1 MKKKN
6 GFFKRLWYDR
16 ALVMM
21 AMPAVILL
29 VLFNYIPMTGLV
41 LAFKNFDFSLG
52 LYKSPWCG
60 FENFR
65 YLFLVGDTFWK
76 ITRNTV
82 GYYIAFTAIGVVT
95 EVLIA
100 IGINELVFKRAG
112 KIMQSIMIMPTFIS
126 YVAVSYIVYAL
137 LRPNIGMIPQI
148 LTSMGMKAPTF
159 YMSKEYWPFILIIVN
174 TWKNAGYGSVLY
186 LATLTGIDP
195 ELYEAASLDGA
206 NTWHKMRY
214 ITIPMLSTMIVI
226 KVLLGLGNIMH
237 SNTGLFYQVTRNMG
251 PLYDTTQVLDS
262 YVLNSIM
269 TSINYGA
276 SSATTFYQSVVGLIM
291 VVSVNLIVRKI
302 SPEHS
307 LF

>member
-1 MKKKN
+1 MKKKKS
-6 GFFKRLWYDR
+6 FWTRLWYDR
-16 ALVMM
+16 SLVLMAL
-21 AMPAVILL
+21 PAVILL
-29 VLFNYIPMTGLV
+29 ILFNYIPMTGLI
-41 LAFKNFDFSLG
+41 LAFKDFDYSLG
-52 LYKSPWCG
+52 LYGSPWCG
-60 FENFR
+60 LENFR

-82 GYYIAFTAIGVVT
+82 GYYLAFTAIGVVT

-100 IGINELVFKRAG
+100 IGINELVFKKAG

-126 YVAVSYIVYAL
+126 YVAVSYIVYAV
-137 LRPNIGMIPQI
+137 LRPNIGMLPQI
-148 LTSMGMKAPTF
+148 LNSMGMKVPNF
-159 YMSKEYWPFILIIVN
+159 YMSKEYWPFILILVN

-186 LATLTGIDP
+186 LAALTGIDP
-195 ELYEAASLDGA
+195 ELYEAAGLDGA
-206 NTWHKMRY
+206 GAFKKMWH
-214 ITIPMLSTMIVI
+214 ITIPMLSPMIVI

-237 SNTGLFYQVTRNMG
+237 SNTGLFYQVTKNMG
-251 PLYDTTQVLDS
+251 PLYDTTQVIDS

-269 TSINYGA
+269 TSVNYGA

-291 VVSVNLIVRKI
+291 VVSVNLIVRRI

>member
-186 LATLTGIDP
+186 LATLNGIDL

-237 SNTGLFYQVTRNMG
+237 SNTGLFYQVTRNMS

-269 TSINYGA
+269 TSVNYGA

>member
-1 MKKKN
+1 
-6 GFFKRLWYDR
+6 
-16 ALVMM
+16 MM

-29 VLFNYIPMTGLV
+29 VLFNYIPMTGLI

-82 GYYIAFTAIGVVT
+82 GYYIAFTVIGVVT

-100 IGINELVFKRAG
+100 IGINELVFKKAG

-137 LRPNIGMIPQI
+137 LRPNIGMIPQM
-148 LTSMGMKAPTF
+148 LTSMGAKAPNF
-159 YMSKEYWPFILIIVN
+159 YMTKEYWPFILIIVN

-206 NTWHKMRY
+206 NVWHKMRY

-269 TSINYGA
+269 TSVNYGA

>member
-174 TWKNAGYGSVLY
+174 AWKNAGYGSVLY

-206 NTWHKMRY
+206 NVWHKMRY

-269 TSINYGA
+269 TSVNYGA

>member
-269 TSINYGA
+269 TSVNYGA

>member
-1 MKKKN
+1 MKKKK

-29 VLFNYIPMTGLV
+29 VLFNYIPMTGLI

-100 IGINELVFKRAG
+100 IGINDTTPSADG
-112 KIMQSIMIMPTFIS
+112 IS
-126 YVAVSYIVYAL
+126 FVPDA
-137 LRPNIGMIPQI
+137 
-148 LTSMGMKAPTF
+148 
-159 YMSKEYWPFILIIVN
+159 
-174 TWKNAGYGSVLY
+174 
-186 LATLTGIDP
+186 
-195 ELYEAASLDGA
+195 A
-206 NTWHKMRY
+206 NT
-214 ITIPMLSTMIVI
+214 VE
-226 KVLLGLGNIMH
+226 G
-237 SNTGLFYQVTRNMG
+237 
-251 PLYDTTQVLDS
+251 TTD
-262 YVLNSIM
+262 
-269 TSINYGA
+269 
-276 SSATTFYQSVVGLIM
+276 
-291 VVSVNLIVRKI
+291 
-302 SPEHS
+302 
-307 LF
+307 

>member
-137 LRPNIGMIPQI
+137 LRPNIGMIPQM
-148 LTSMGMKAPTF
+148 LTSMGAKAPNF
-159 YMSKEYWPFILIIVN
+159 YMTKEYWPFILIIVN
-174 TWKNAGYGSVLY
+174 AWKNAGYGSVLY

-206 NTWHKMRY
+206 NVWHKMRY

-237 SNTGLFYQVTRNMG
+237 SNTGLFYQVTRNMS

-269 TSINYGA
+269 TSVNYGA

>member
-276 SSATTFYQSVVGLIM
+276 SSGLIM

>member
-16 ALVMM
+16 ALVLM

-29 VLFNYIPMTGLV
+29 VLFNYIPMTGLI

-60 FENFR
+60 LENFR

>member
-6 GFFKRLWYDR
+6 NFFKRLWYDR

-29 VLFNYIPMTGLV
+29 VLFNYIPMTGLI

-82 GYYIAFTAIGVVT
+82 GYYIAFTVIGVVT

-137 LRPNIGMIPQI
+137 LRPNIGMIPQM
-148 LTSMGMKAPTF
+148 LTSMGAKAPNF
-159 YMSKEYWPFILIIVN
+159 YMTKEYWPFILIIVN
-174 TWKNAGYGSVLY
+174 AWKNAGYGSVLY

-237 SNTGLFYQVTRNMG
+237 SNTGLFYQVTRNMS

-276 SSATTFYQSVVGLIM
+276 SSATTFYQSIVGLIM

>member
-1 MKKKN
+1 MKKKSN
-6 GFFKRLWYDR
+6 FFRRLWYDR
-16 ALVMM
+16 SLVLM

-41 LAFKNFDFSLG
+41 LAFKKFDFSLG

-60 FENFR
+60 LENFR

-148 LTSMGMKAPTF
+148 LASLEIKSPSF
-159 YMSKEYWPFILIIVN
+159 YMTKEYWPFILIIVN

-206 NTWHKMRY
+206 NVWHKMRY

-269 TSINYGA
+269 TSNNYGA

>member
-237 SNTGLFYQVTRNMG
+237 SNTGLFYQVTRNMS

-269 TSINYGA
+269 TSVNYGA

>member
-6 GFFKRLWYDR
+6 KFFERLWYDR

-29 VLFNYIPMTGLV
+29 VLFNYIPMTGLI

-82 GYYIAFTAIGVVT
+82 GYYIAFTVIGVVT

-137 LRPNIGMIPQI
+137 LRPNIGMIPQM
-148 LTSMGMKAPTF
+148 LTSMGAKAPNF
-159 YMSKEYWPFILIIVN
+159 YMTKEYWPFILIIVN

-206 NTWHKMRY
+206 NVWHKMRY

-269 TSINYGA
+269 TSVNYGA